1 METSDTTKEV
11 EVIMLMKSHLAKLK
25 RVYPRSTIFL
35 YIEANMSWISA
46 DRMATC
52 AIDVSRDIRIVS
64 RDRKG
69 LNRPGVETTSLEKR
83 LYTDAIREAL
93 SSEALVYARDF
104 VCESPEKKVANQAK
118 FEEQLGL
125 FREIVIPSTD
135 ENVRNRP
142 KIEFSGQGKD
152 DTVFAAGIA
161 LYNGR
166 ITREDP
172 DYQKEAREQGWDAC

>member
-1 METSDTTKEV
+1 MD
-11 EVIMLMKSHLAKLK
+11 IICLMKSHLAKLK
-25 RVYPRSTIFL
+25 RTYKRSIIFL

-46 DRMATC
+46 DRLANC
-52 AIDVSRDIRIVS
+52 AQEVSKDIRIVS

-83 LYTDAIREAL
+83 LYTDAIRESL

-104 VCESPEKKVANQAK
+104 ICESDDKKISNQMK
-118 FEEQLGL
+118 LEEQLGQ

-135 ENVRNRP
+135 ENVKNRP

-152 DTVFAAGIA
+152 DTVFALGIA

-172 DYQKEAREQGWDAC
+172 EYQKEAREQGWDC

>member
-1 METSDTTKEV
+1 METSNTVKEI
-11 EVIMLMKSHLAKLK
+11 EVIILMKSHLAKLK
-25 RVYPRSTIFL
+25 RIYPRSTIFL
-35 YIEANMSWISA
+35 YIEANMSWISS
-46 DRMATC
+46 DRLATC
-52 AIDVSRDIRIVS
+52 AAEVSRDIRIVS

-104 VCESPEKKVANQAK
+104 VCESNTKKVGNQSK
-118 FEEQLGL
+118 LEEQLSL
-125 FREIVIPSTD
+125 FREIIIPSTD
-135 ENVRNRP
+135 ENVRNKP

-152 DTVFAAGIA
+152 DTVFALGIA

-172 DYQKEAREQGWDAC
+172 EYQKEAREQGWDAN